1 MKKGFAGFLI
11 ALFSLLIV
19 EQPRTAQLYPAKD
32 AAEAFGQTVGLVLL
46 VGFLFFS
53 VRWYIKLSGHSY
65 HISRQAWAVILLW
78 CSVIATAVGV
88 AMIPMVSVTF
98 GEFIV
103 AIWACVGFAC
113 WKWRQRLR
121 RTEVILSTV
130 PAVTAH

>member
-1 MKKGFAGFLI
+1 MKKSFAGFLI

-32 AAEAFGQTVGLVLL
+32 DAEAFGQTVGLALL

-53 VRWYIKLSGHSY
+53 VRWYIKLSGHTY
-65 HISRQAWAVILLW
+65 KISRQAWAVILLW

-88 AMIPMVSVTF
+88 AIIPMVSVTF

-103 AIWACVGFAC
+103 ALWACIGFAC

-121 RTEVILSTV
+121 RTEAILV
-130 PAVTAH
+130 NPAVIAH